1 MSTTT
6 HTEVRKFM
14 RGLKKRNAG
23 EPEFHQAVEEVV
35 ETLMPHVLENTA
47 YRDAQILE
55 RLSESDRIIIFR
67 VTWEDDAGNVRVN
80 RGWRVQFNNSI
91 GPYKGGLRFHP
102 SVNLSILKFLGFEQ
116 TFKNS
121 LTGLPMGGGKG
132 GANFNPKG
140 KSDSE
145 VMRFCQAFMTELQRH
160 IGEDTDVP
168 AGDIGV
174 GAREISYLFGQYKR
188 LANRYAGVLTG
199 KGLAFGGS
207 LGRKEATGFGCV
219 YFCENMFN
227 HIGDSIE
234 GKTVAVSGS
243 GNVAIYATQK
253 AIEQGAKVVTMSD
266 SSGFIH
272 DADGIDREQLEFIK
286 ELKEVK
292 RGRIAEYVDAYPDAT
307 FHADKRPW
315 DVPVDVALP
324 CATQNELGGED
335 AQTLLKNGVK
345 SVCEGANM
353 PTDLEGAR
361 AFVNAGILFGPGKAA
376 NAGGVAVSGLEQSQ
390 NSLRLSW
397 SANEVDARLQGIMH
411 DIHDKCVR
419 HGAEGATVN
428 YVKGAN
434 ISGFEKVAEAMLA
447 YGIV

>member
-1 MSTTT
+1 
-6 HTEVRKFM
+6 
-14 RGLKKRNAG
+14 
-23 EPEFHQAVEEVV
+23 
-35 ETLMPHVLENTA
+35 MPV
-47 YRDAQILE
+47 
-55 RLSESDRIIIFR
+55 
-67 VTWEDDAGNVRVN
+67 
-80 RGWRVQFNNSI
+80 
-91 GPYKGGLRFHP
+91 
-102 SVNLSILKFLGFEQ
+102 
-116 TFKNS
+116 
-121 LTGLPMGGGKG
+121 
-132 GANFNPKG
+132 
-140 KSDSE
+140 
-145 VMRFCQAFMTELQRH
+145 
-160 IGEDTDVP
+160 
-168 AGDIGV
+168 
-174 GAREISYLFGQYKR
+174 
-188 LANRYAGVLTG
+188 
-199 KGLAFGGS
+199 
-207 LGRKEATGFGCV
+207 
-219 YFCENMFN
+219 
-227 HIGDSIE
+227 
-234 GKTVAVSGS
+234 
-243 GNVAIYATQK
+243 
-253 AIEQGAKVVTMSD
+253 
-266 SSGFIH
+266 
-272 DADGIDREQLEFIK
+272 K